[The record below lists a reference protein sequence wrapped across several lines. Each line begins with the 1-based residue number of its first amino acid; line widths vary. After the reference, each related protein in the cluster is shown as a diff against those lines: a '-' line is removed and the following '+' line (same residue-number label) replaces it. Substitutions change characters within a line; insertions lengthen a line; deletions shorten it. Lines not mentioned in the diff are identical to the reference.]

1 MSVRPSLAAVGS
13 LPALPAMDEEPEQ
26 PNNSAATVAALSKA
40 IEAVSIAT
48 RISGVTGTIPAT
60 VALFFIGLVLTKI
73 RDSVADD
80 EEYIELGAFCKE
92 ICGMLEQGTN
102 VMNLVELGQFARN
115 ATTHLKGIVA
125 EIQKQQAQLNLFPQL
140 FRARDDKKIKSKL

>member
-1 MSVRPSLAAVGS
+1 MGK
-13 LPALPAMDEEPEQ
+13 EPKQ
-26 PNNSAATVAALSKA
+26 PKNSAATVAALSKA

-48 RISGVTGTIPAT
+48 KISGATGSIPAT

-80 EEYIELGAFCKE
+80 EEYIELVAFCKQ

-102 VMNLVELGQFARN
+102 VMNMVELGQFARD
-115 ATTHLKGIVA
+115 ATTQLKGIVA
-125 EIQKQQAQLNLFPQL
+125 EIQKQQGKLNLFPQL